1 MFTKGHKSVNLQVAL
16 VGIMVLG
23 LIAAI
28 PGLAWNTFMG
38 GTGFDEAAEIAVD
51 AGGNTYTVGFSQST
65 WGTPLNAHT
74 GDYDAYLAKTDSNGV
89 REWHTFLGGA
99 AWDFG
104 GGIAL
109 DGNGNI
115 YVTGTSQST
124 WGAPL
129 MPFVGSYDVFIA
141 KYSPGGAL
149 LWNTFLGGGG
159 GGSGVALD
167 GDGNVYVTGNSGN
180 WGTPIRPHSG
190 SATDAV
196 VAKLNS
202 NGVLQWHTFLGGTDL
217 DEGYS
222 IDVTAN
228 GDILVAGESGAA
240 WGSPIGAY
248 QGNDDAFV
256 AKLNPE
262 GALQWHTFLGGQYDE
277 RGEGIGADQNGNVY
291 VTGYSWW
298 GWGAPLN
305 PFAGGL
311 TDAFVAKLNANGN
324 LQWHTFLGGT
334 DDDNGKDLTT
344 DEHGNIYVT
353 GYSAAS
359 WGMPVNPF
367 AGYYDAFVAKLN
379 GNGARLWNTFMGS
392 NGDEQGHGIAL
403 NNGKYYVTG
412 YSSRT
417 WATPIVNFTQVTD
430 GFVMKSDFDPPVF
443 SDVPGEYC
451 ARDFVERLYN
461 AGVTG
466 GCSTSPLKYCPE
478 DTVTRAQMAVFLLR
492 GIHTSS
498 YAPPAIGGGSGFGDV
513 PIDYWSG
520 AWIKQLAAEGITTGC
535 GNGNYCPE
543 HPVTRAQ
550 MAVFLLRSKHGT
562 SYSPPG
568 VGAGT
573 GFGDVQLDYWAAAW
587 IKQLVTEGITS
598 GCGSGNYC
606 PENPVTRAQ
615 MAVFLVKTFGLP

>member
-167 GDGNVYVTGNSGN
+167 RDGNVYVTGNSGN

-202 NGVLQWHTFLGGTDL
+202 NGVLSGIP
-217 DEGYS
+217 S
-222 IDVTAN
+222 S
-228 GDILVAGESGAA
+228 GEPTWTKA
-240 WGSPIGAY
+240 I
-248 QGNDDAFV
+248 
-256 AKLNPE
+256 
-262 GALQWHTFLGGQYDE
+262 
-277 RGEGIGADQNGNVY
+277 
-291 VTGYSWW
+291 
-298 GWGAPLN
+298 
-305 PFAGGL
+305 
-311 TDAFVAKLNANGN
+311 
-324 LQWHTFLGGT
+324 
-334 DDDNGKDLTT
+334 
-344 DEHGNIYVT
+344 
-353 GYSAAS
+353 
-359 WGMPVNPF
+359 
-367 AGYYDAFVAKLN
+367 
-379 GNGARLWNTFMGS
+379 RLM
-392 NGDEQGHGIAL
+392 
-403 NNGKYYVTG
+403 
-412 YSSRT
+412 
-417 WATPIVNFTQVTD
+417 
-430 GFVMKSDFDPPVF
+430 
-443 SDVPGEYC
+443 
-451 ARDFVERLYN
+451 
-461 AGVTG
+461 
-466 GCSTSPLKYCPE
+466 
-478 DTVTRAQMAVFLLR
+478 
-492 GIHTSS
+492 
-498 YAPPAIGGGSGFGDV
+498 
-513 PIDYWSG
+513 
-520 AWIKQLAAEGITTGC
+520 
-535 GNGNYCPE
+535 
-543 HPVTRAQ
+543 
-550 MAVFLLRSKHGT
+550 
-562 SYSPPG
+562 
-568 VGAGT
+568 
-573 GFGDVQLDYWAAAW
+573 
-587 IKQLVTEGITS
+587 
-598 GCGSGNYC
+598 
-606 PENPVTRAQ
+606 
-615 MAVFLVKTFGLP
+615 